1 MQHGR
6 AMHTVNKIDA
16 TITPNT
22 QTNFIMLEVQEVEN

>member
-16 TITPNT
+16 TMTPST
-22 QTNFIMLEVQEVEN
+22 QTNFIILEVRQVEN